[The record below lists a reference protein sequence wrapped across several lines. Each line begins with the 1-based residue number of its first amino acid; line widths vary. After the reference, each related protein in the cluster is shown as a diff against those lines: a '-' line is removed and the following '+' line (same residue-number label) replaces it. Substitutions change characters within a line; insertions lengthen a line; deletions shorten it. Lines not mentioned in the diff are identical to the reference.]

1 MGPSSPQPGDVN
13 TLGLIVL
20 CPRVAALLLCL
31 WCSRISLSC
40 AVVWFSQV
48 FSPSLK
54 VLGFAASLKSSF
66 CFSFQGA
73 GILTVCI
80 PVLDSTF
87 FAWNGQILSEDNLRM
102 ISLVTSYSN
111 PILQFDSN
119 ELEDTTSVS
128 SSLNSSKSPRYVDRN
143 F

>member
-40 AVVWFSQV
+40 AVVWFYQVFCPFSQGLGVCGFSQV
-48 FSPSLK
+48 FFLFLLSRRGHPDSLYSR
-54 VLGFAASLKSSF
+54 LGF
-66 CFSFQGA
+66 
-73 GILTVCI
+73 
-80 PVLDSTF
+80 DF